1 MKIGK
6 WVKAN
11 RGIILF
17 LFGMAFFRT
26 AVADWNYV
34 PSGSM
39 EPTLYPGDVLVVN
52 KLAYGPAVPFTRSR
66 LWSTGEPSRGDVITF
81 FPSHTDQCLV
91 KRVVGVP
98 GDRLRF
104 AGSSIWLNGERLT
117 IEEKE
122 GALWQNLTP
131 LLAHK
136 VQLSTSDLATDTFNG
151 EFVVPE
157 GKYFVMG
164 DNRHQ
169 SYDSRY
175 WGFVD
180 KSQVVGKVAAV
191 GLSLSDRFVER
202 FASDVL

>member
-1 MKIGK
+1 MKIGN
-6 WVKAN
+6 WVRVN
-11 RGIILF
+11 RRFIVLV
-17 LFGMAFFRT
+17 FGLAFFRT

-34 PSGSM
+34 PSSSM

-52 KLAYGPAVPFTRSR
+52 KMAYGPSVPFTRSR
-66 LWSTGEPSRGDVITF
+66 LWSMGEPSRGDIITF

-104 AGSSIWLNGERLT
+104 EGAHIWLNGERLT
-117 IEEKE
+117 AQLNDAE
-122 GALWQNLTP
+122 LWQTLPPGVTY
-131 LLAHK
+131 
-136 VQLSTSDLATDTFNG
+136 QLKRPDSTRATFNG
-151 EFVVPE
+151 EIIVPE
-157 GKYFVMG
+157 HQYFVLG
-164 DNRHQ
+164 DNRDN

-191 GLSLSDRFVER
+191 GLSFSDRFFAR
-202 FASDVL
+202 FATRIQ